1 MRLRNGL
8 GLGAVV
14 VVGVAAC
21 TTPRMVVPPE
31 VAAKAEEVPATDRSS
46 MSGALA
52 DESFKLGQYAITDV
66 DREWNSTETSKTFGF
81 TNASTTGGY
90 SFKVKGPE
98 GEMGGGCLTEGEDKS
113 KELGDGVTFSKTKAR
128 IGCTCRGDGDAVKF
142 VMSASTGDKYDGEL
156 TTRKAT
162 YKLWALY
169 DTENTLSTGDPS
181 GYRID
186 NEGGPYGAV
195 EVLKPGRAWFPKGM
209 DAGERADLTCLYAGL
224 MLYMP
229 PNDF

>member
-1 MRLRNGL
+1 
-8 GLGAVV
+8 
-14 VVGVAAC
+14 
-21 TTPRMVVPPE
+21 
-31 VAAKAEEVPATDRSS
+31 
-46 MSGALA
+46 
-52 DESFKLGQYAITDV
+52 
-66 DREWNSTETSKTFGF
+66 
-81 TNASTTGGY
+81 
-90 SFKVKGPE
+90 
-98 GEMGGGCLTEGEDKS
+98 
-113 KELGDGVTFSKTKAR
+113 
-128 IGCTCRGDGDAVKF
+128 
-142 VMSASTGDKYDGEL
+142 MSASTGDKYDGEL